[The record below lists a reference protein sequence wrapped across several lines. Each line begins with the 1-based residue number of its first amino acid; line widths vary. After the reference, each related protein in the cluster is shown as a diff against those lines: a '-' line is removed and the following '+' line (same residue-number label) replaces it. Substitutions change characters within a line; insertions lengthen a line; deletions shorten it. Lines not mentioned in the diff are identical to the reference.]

1 MTPKALTTPISDLI
15 NALLLHTTLW
25 QQGELAT
32 IVVPDTDHGRPTF
45 WHTSDGVVVEA
56 LCGGRE
62 VWLTLL
68 PDLKVAECNEIAARI
83 PLTRSLEVL
92 SDAQLFPAALSYND
106 SNGVLHTCA
115 VMLQER
121 FVPLDCF
128 VRHNISARHQQRL
141 RNALHSIAI
150 NIVTF
155 LDGTLTHGRLAR
167 GVVGFTPEGSL
178 RLADYPLAHRATNPR
193 GDCCS
198 LARCALLIF
207 VAACSKRA
215 YNLLTGGTLA
225 HVERSKIYEY
235 IVAAAQYYGA
245 DGVVVAA
252 SVCAQEDS
260 DVESYCM
267 AIAGLSR
274 EPFRPL
280 PLLENLLAQAAQ
292 LGANHCLVPVEEV
305 HRLVVPDR
313 IDLKTCEF
321 VGAPADTYIRFCKSG
336 LWGFA
341 SHRGDIIHIDRP
353 LTYATDFY
361 EGLAVVR
368 TESGFGVVNTLGEW
382 VMADRWADIVWHGE
396 ENVIAATEDGTTW
409 HLYNRM
415 GHQISYYAT
424 QGFGTPSEG
433 YIVAQHNGKF
443 GYYTTDGVKR
453 TDFIYEQAGS
463 FHNGYA
469 LVRYNGNTYHIN
481 TTFPRIT
488 SLQELLLA
496 EGKL

>member
-1 MTPKALTTPISDLI
+1 
-15 NALLLHTTLW
+15 
-25 QQGELAT
+25 
-32 IVVPDTDHGRPTF
+32 
-45 WHTSDGVVVEA
+45 
-56 LCGGRE
+56 
-62 VWLTLL
+62 
-68 PDLKVAECNEIAARI
+68 
-83 PLTRSLEVL
+83 
-92 SDAQLFPAALSYND
+92 
-106 SNGVLHTCA
+106 
-115 VMLQER
+115 
-121 FVPLDCF
+121 
-128 VRHNISARHQQRL
+128 
-141 RNALHSIAI
+141 
-150 NIVTF
+150 
-155 LDGTLTHGRLAR
+155 
-167 GVVGFTPEGSL
+167 
-178 RLADYPLAHRATNPR
+178 
-193 GDCCS
+193 
-198 LARCALLIF
+198 
-207 VAACSKRA
+207 
-215 YNLLTGGTLA
+215 
-225 HVERSKIYEY
+225 
-235 IVAAAQYYGA
+235 
-245 DGVVVAA
+245 
-252 SVCAQEDS
+252 
-260 DVESYCM
+260 M
-267 AIAGLSR
+267 AIAGLSC

-305 HRLVVPDR
+305 RRLVVPDR

-469 LVRYNGNTYHIN
+469 LVRYNGNTYHID
-481 TTFPRIT
+481 TTFHRIT